1 MAPFS
6 PREREQREK
15 RQLQKVRDTFF
26 KGADSSQVSD
36 ERAFRRLTQDLA
48 EKNFK
53 DIFTTEVE
61 KTGVI
66 DPKTGKKT
74 GVLLQMTPD
83 APRTLAAERERLAN
97 LYGPTLGEIGGD
109 FMRGLGNI
117 TREIGVPIVGTGQK
131 IVGGLQDLYNFLTT
145 KSNQAPQVG
154 TVFPRPK
161 SNVKDFFGSMNS
173 GIATSPIFVP
183 PTFNDQKILREDLPP
198 IQTPSSSA
206 FNNMDM
212 SGFRAETFGLPTL
225 LDIYNRAQN
234 PELKTDFGNFRID
247 NLFKGDPT
255 LGYGNTVLIN
265 GVPVDLSATIGQQGL
280 GLGASMTFKKGGP
293 VDKHGGLGYKLK

>member
-15 RQLQKVRDTFF
+15 RQLQKVRDKFF

-36 ERAFRRLTQDLA
+36 ERAFRRLTQDRA
-48 EKNFK
+48 EQNFK
-53 DIFTTEVE
+53 DRFTKPAGGS
-61 KTGVI
+61 KTN
-66 DPKTGKKT
+66 
-74 GVLLQMTPD
+74 LLQMTAD
-83 APRTLAAERERLAN
+83 APRSLAAERERLAN

-293 VDKHGGLGYKLK
+293 VDKHGGLGYKLR